1 MNRTRTGV
9 RLPTTRHLESYNPTM
24 ELIFKWESF
33 WATIAADLL
42 VIGIALLIYA
52 AIKPR
57 KKRTRFDDLDL

>member
-1 MNRTRTGV
+1 
-9 RLPTTRHLESYNPTM
+9 M